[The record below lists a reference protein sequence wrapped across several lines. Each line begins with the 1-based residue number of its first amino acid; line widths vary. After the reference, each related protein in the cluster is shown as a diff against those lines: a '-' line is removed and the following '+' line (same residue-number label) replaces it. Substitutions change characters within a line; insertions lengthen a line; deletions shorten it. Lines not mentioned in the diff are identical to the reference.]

1 MIELLLLAQL
11 AGPTCGQYGSTP
23 FNNGVLGCTV
33 PNNSDPY
40 GTRLI
45 EDRFAPGGIRAVPAG
60 PAPPPVTPRLQTS
73 IPNEHTNHFG
83 RSR

>member
-11 AGPTCGQYGSTP
+11 AGPWCGQYGSTP

-33 PNNSDPY
+33 PNKFDPY

-45 EDRFAPGGIRAVPAG
+45 EDPFAPGGIRAVPAG
-60 PAPPPVTPRLQTS
+60 PAPLPRYTPPNNQYPK
-73 IPNEHTNHFG
+73 
-83 RSR
+83 